1 MPSVGRLNT
10 LGLAVYGPRA
20 SDGRYWFNDDGRIDV
35 HGNQR
40 WTTSSHHF
48 LGANIQMRGR
58 NPVQGAHP
66 RTPTRAEEVDARE
79 REQLRRAIAASMVV
93 TTAPTPATA
102 STDSAAGTSASEC
115 VICMESINSG
125 IARALACGHVFHRA
139 CIERWLADA
148 TTCPTCRERA

>member
-40 WTTSSHHF
+40 WTTYSNHF
-48 LGANIQMRGR
+48 LGANVQMRGR
-58 NPVQGAHP
+58 NPLQDVHS
-66 RTPTRAEEVDARE
+66 RTSTRVEEVDARE
-79 REQLRRAIAASMVV
+79 REQLERAIAASMVTM
-93 TTAPTPATA
+93 TTPPTAN
-102 STDSAAGTSASEC
+102 TDSAASTSTSEC

-139 CIERWLADA
+139 CIENWLADA
-148 TTCPTCRERA
+148 TTCPICRERA